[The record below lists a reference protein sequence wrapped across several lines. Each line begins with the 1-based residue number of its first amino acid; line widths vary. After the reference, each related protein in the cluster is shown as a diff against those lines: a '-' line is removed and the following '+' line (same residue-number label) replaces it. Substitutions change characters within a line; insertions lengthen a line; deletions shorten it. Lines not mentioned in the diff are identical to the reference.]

1 MLRSVK
7 NGGAGGN
14 RTLVL
19 LRSLARLPSNRN
31 QISPIMKRTLRGL
44 DRAVWWLALPV
55 GSPPPGSDII
65 SRLWAAGRTCGM
77 SPRRIQI
84 VKDRVAA
91 SGASHLRG
99 GEVGQPV
106 GIGPALMGGVSAS
119 LMLPIIH
126 ILRGRQVGIRSFSHV
141 FSNRHKCLSLKGLRR
156 SGPPRR
162 P

>member
-1 MLRSVK
+1 
-7 NGGAGGN
+7 
-14 RTLVL
+14 
-19 LRSLARLPSNRN
+19 
-31 QISPIMKRTLRGL
+31 
-44 DRAVWWLALPV
+44 
-55 GSPPPGSDII
+55 
-65 SRLWAAGRTCGM
+65 M

-84 VKDRVAA
+84 VKDRESVA

-141 FSNRHKCLSLKGLRR
+141 FSNRHKCFTDSGL
-156 SGPPRR
+156 GPLAAARR